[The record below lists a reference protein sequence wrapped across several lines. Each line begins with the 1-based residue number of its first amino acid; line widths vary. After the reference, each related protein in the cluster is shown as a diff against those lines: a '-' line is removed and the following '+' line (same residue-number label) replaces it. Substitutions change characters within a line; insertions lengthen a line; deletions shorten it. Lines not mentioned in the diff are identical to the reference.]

1 MAVNLKSRASIGST
15 SNSSGSSGSSG
26 KSSVVKAEELRVAA
40 AKVVQNLFAH
50 AQVDRTTFQLRPKQ
64 TVPPTLEQYIEPLR
78 LSKEELLHR
87 TNLGDIV
94 MTESFSSV
102 NTNITFPPFP
112 RDLEAFLELKP
123 PEKVEIH
130 HVMQSSK
137 IFQPILPKVQPKP
150 LRIKSSEGPT
160 RLQRERKRGGQF
172 QTSSLPEFGTA
183 DDDSSRLTKRFKGGG
198 EGDEEEY
205 DGDEGE
211 AEPEVVMHSNSVPL
225 NLQYVINEVF
235 NEYWEMEFDDKVV
248 HAFLAK
254 ISKFNCVEY
263 GLSDFA
269 SESHSLPVIKEKLKE
284 GRYGTVEAFYYDFS
298 LMFQNVLMYY
308 PPDHPAHAK
317 AGELLKHFEVKWEHA
332 KSMFRY

>member
-1 MAVNLKSRASIGST
+1 MR
-15 SNSSGSSGSSG
+15 SSSSPFVS
-26 KSSVVKAEELRVAA
+26 KTEELRVAA

-64 TVPPTLEQYIEPLR
+64 TVPPTLEQYVEPLR
-78 LSKEELLHR
+78 LTKEELLHR

-94 MTESFSSV
+94 MSSESFGNV
-102 NTNITFPPFP
+102 NTSITFPPFP
-112 RDLEAFLELKP
+112 RELEVFLELKP
-123 PEKVEIH
+123 PEKVEMHQVVQIN
-130 HVMQSSK
+130 K
-137 IFQPILPKVQPKP
+137 AFQPVVLKVQQKP
-150 LRIKSSEGPT
+150 LRIKSSEGLIRP
-160 RLQRERKRGGQF
+160 RERKRGGQF

-183 DDDSSRLTKRFKGGG
+183 DDDSSRQMKRFKGGG
-198 EGDEEEY
+198 EGDEEDE
-205 DGDEGE
+205 DDAGDEGE
-211 AEPEVVMHSNSVPL
+211 AEPDVVMHSNSVPL
-225 NLQYVINEVF
+225 NLQHIISDVF

-298 LMFQNVLMYY
+298 LMFQNVLRYY

-317 AGELLKHFEVKWEHA
+317 AGELLKHFELKWEYA